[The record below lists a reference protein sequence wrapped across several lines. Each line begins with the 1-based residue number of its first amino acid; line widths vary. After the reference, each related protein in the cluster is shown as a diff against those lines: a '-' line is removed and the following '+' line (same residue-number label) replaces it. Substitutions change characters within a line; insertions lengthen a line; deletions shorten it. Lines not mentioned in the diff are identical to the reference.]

1 MGRYIVYIGYFW
13 FGLQFAF
20 VTMGD
25 FPIQHIDLMTFA
37 FMCDPTTYCACNSW
51 VSVFQDFYS
60 FMYVLGLLST
70 LDYFFRI
77 LLLQCHYKLESCL
90 KPKLSGL
97 VCVQV
102 CFFKDSI
109 HFIIPSHSKLI
120 HFYLIFKMVI
130 ETLQTFY
137 QKCLNCVFF

>member
-13 FGLQFAF
+13 FGLQFAI

-51 VSVFQDFYS
+51 VSVFLDFYS

-70 LDYFFRI
+70 LDYFFFRI
-77 LLLQCHYKLESCL
+77 LLLHCDCKLFDLRAVWNQSCPVWYVCRYVFL
-90 KPKLSGL
+90 KIPFTSSYLPT
-97 VCVQV
+97 QNWFIFTW
-102 CFFKDSI
+102 FFKW
-109 HFIIPSHSKLI
+109 L
-120 HFYLIFKMVI
+120 
-130 ETLQTFY
+130 
-137 QKCLNCVFF
+137 

>member
-51 VSVFQDFYS
+51 VSVFLDFYS

-70 LDYFFRI
+70 LDYFFFRI
-77 LLLQCHYKLESCL
+77 FLLHCIVIINCL
-90 KPKLSGL
+90 TWELFETKVVRFGM
-97 VCVQV
+97 CVGM
-102 CFFKDSI
+102 FFLKIPFTSYE
-109 HFIIPSHSKLI
+109 FIIPSRSKLI
-120 HFYLIFKMVI
+120 HFYLIF
-130 ETLQTFY
+130 
-137 QKCLNCVFF
+137 